1 MYMACKAKGN
11 VAAKQCAMP
20 KGVALA
26 LYNLHAH
33 GHMARSLTLPPP
45 LKKRAYELFDE
56 VAHTSYLDLALSGG
70 RSRILV
76 YWLGPKTSWTIG
88 RPS

>member
-1 MYMACKAKGN
+1 MACKAKGN
-11 VAAKQCAMP
+11 MAAKQCAMP

-45 LKKRAYELFDE
+45 LEKRAHELFDE
-56 VAHTSYLDLALSGG
+56 VAHAFYLDLAPSGG

-76 YWLGPKTSWTIG
+76 GWLGPKTLWTIS